1 MLFGV
6 ERRLLDEAIV
16 ERLLFIVFKLY
27 VVFFGLVA
35 KD

>member
-16 ERLLFIVFKLY
+16 ERLLLIVLELY